1 MEDVHSKAAD
11 NIPPPTPPEDIV
23 PPPAPPDDVGS
34 ASEPPSIGVDQ
45 TSTLKPGETLIVYH
59 PHSQHV
65 RADLGG
71 HLKYSRRWSGVRAGV
86 LLGAQGAVHRGENR
100 GGL

>member
-1 MEDVHSKAAD
+1 MIFCLFTFFLLS
-11 NIPPPTPPEDIV
+11 
-23 PPPAPPDDVGS
+23 
-34 ASEPPSIGVDQ
+34 
-45 TSTLKPGETLIVYH
+45 
-59 PHSQHV
+59 V

-86 LLGAQGAVHRGENR
+86 LLGVQGAVRRGENR

>member
-1 MEDVHSKAAD
+1 MGTRTLNEEVGEEDEEAAEEPSGEHALAKT
-11 NIPPPTPPEDIV
+11 NKTSNNRPQGLLKSV
-23 PPPAPPDDVGS
+23 PHLP
-34 ASEPPSIGVDQ
+34 
-45 TSTLKPGETLIVYH
+45 L
-59 PHSQHV
+59 V

-86 LLGAQGAVHRGENR
+86 LLGAQGAVRRGESR

>member
-1 MEDVHSKAAD
+1 M
-11 NIPPPTPPEDIV
+11 IV
-23 PPPAPPDDVGS
+23 SD
-34 ASEPPSIGVDQ
+34 PSIKPLTPVGLDQ
-45 TSTLKPGETLIVYH
+45 TPVIVSLHQTTFPLMGLISHTPY
-59 PHSQHV
+59 V

-86 LLGAQGAVHRGENR
+86 LLGAQGAVRRGENG

>member
-1 MEDVHSKAAD
+1 VVQKFDMEVAD
-11 NIPPPTPPEDIV
+11 GYGVGWWDKDLQDFCLFVAGLV
-23 PPPAPPDDVGS
+23 P
-34 ASEPPSIGVDQ
+34 
-45 TSTLKPGETLIVYH
+45 
-59 PHSQHV
+59 V

>member
-1 MEDVHSKAAD
+1 MQRTLSIQEEESSKD
-11 NIPPPTPPEDIV
+11 MLIGWYGWLV
-23 PPPAPPDDVGS
+23 LVGV
-34 ASEPPSIGVDQ
+34 AEWGMMG
-45 TSTLKPGETLIVYH
+45 TC
-59 PHSQHV
+59 V

-86 LLGAQGAVHRGENR
+86 LLGAQGAVRREESR

>member
-1 MEDVHSKAAD
+1 MSHQETKRDVLTVAPMGMFLVIPDGDVLTSAIVVDGGTTLRTASLRNTAASG
-11 NIPPPTPPEDIV
+11 T
-23 PPPAPPDDVGS
+23 S
-34 ASEPPSIGVDQ
+34 RSQGVQ
-45 TSTLKPGETLIVYH
+45 P
-59 PHSQHV
+59 V

-86 LLGAQGAVHRGENR
+86 LLGVQGAVRRGENR